1 MCVPERRL
9 TQPGTG
15 DMLYWFHH
23 SIPLVE
29 KTRWPA
35 VVRRHR
41 MVYYVTDLPTTAV
54 IAWFMLRYRAGVH
67 RYLAGF
73 TARKNAPRASQ
84 LRTWWCVWRF
94 YFQRCGHMVHSHYT
108 DIRL

>member
-1 MCVPERRL
+1 
-9 TQPGTG
+9 
-15 DMLYWFHH
+15 MLYWFHH
-23 SIPLVE
+23 SNPLVE

-41 MVYYVTDLPTTAV
+41 MVYYVTDLPTMAV
-54 IAWFMLRYRAGVH
+54 IAWFMLRYGTGVH

-73 TARKNAPRASQ
+73 TVRKNAPWASQ

-108 DIRL
+108 DIRLRMPNG